1 MPHYEIGERVRFR
14 NSTIM
19 YGKVLDWIG
28 NEEKNVYLIEWDDG
42 RDDNP
47 VRWEEER
54 HLEKAT

>member
-19 YGKVLDWIG
+19 YGKVLDWLG

-47 VRWEEER
+47 VRWE
-54 HLEKAT
+54 